1 MRKGPRFPSNQSINA
16 TDYFVAQSWRLV
28 RNKQPVCPPSVLGVE
43 FPFVPSTEHRVAEV
57 TDMVVT
63 AVSPSAKATMI

>member
-16 TDYFVAQSWRLV
+16 TDTSWRLV
-28 RNKQPVCPPSVLGVE
+28 RNKQPVYPPSVLGVE

-57 TDMVVT
+57 TDMVVA
-63 AVSPSAKATMI
+63 AVSSSAKATMI